1 MLPRRCDH
9 FGVGTLLKGTS
20 ALLWKCPRLRNGW
33 INCLVKYTKVY
44 GSEGNRSVKKTSFL
58 RDSVSNLNLPAP
70 KTPATPWNQSEGSSG
85 GSAPLTS
92 SVGDGEGPDGSD
104 TFNNKW
110 WRHSADS
117 TSGAHTYK
125 FVGFWCRFS
134 VWSADGRKKLI
145 KHVNN

>member
-20 ALLWKCPRLRNGW
+20 VLLWKCPRLRNGW

-58 RDSVSNLNLPAP
+58 RDSVSNLNLPPP

-104 TFNNKW
+104 TFNNN
-110 WRHSADS
+110 
-117 TSGAHTYK
+117 SGDVTAPIPPLALTPTNLLAFGAVLAFDQLMAEK
-125 FVGFWCRFS
+125 
-134 VWSADGRKKLI
+134 
-145 KHVNN
+145 N